1 MWYNELVYSV
11 NSGGS
16 GLTPGHKYKDFTF
29 VTYSPI
35 AFRFFR
41 EAFQIKAEDYL
52 VSTLG
57 HKYKSRLTLMLQTAL
72 VHIISH
78 PGATMKMHQKSG
90 CYFI

>member
-1 MWYNELVYSV
+1 MGYNELVYSI

-52 VSTLG
+52 VS
-57 HKYKSRLTLMLQTAL
+57 
-72 VHIISH
+72 I
-78 PGATMKMHQKSG
+78 
-90 CYFI
+90 